1 MKMNFKK
8 GLIFFFIMLIV
19 FAVLPLKSFAEDIDI
34 NAASELKGTCK
45 MGCICPVKIDIE
57 SSGKNI
63 KGILNLSLGEDT
75 YSHSA
80 EILSGMKKTYTF
92 MVPVKKQIKDMKV
105 TLVQKG
111 ETILSKTFPI
121 DVRDSDSVFIGL
133 LSDDADEYNFLKD
146 MKIAPVETNNN
157 EVIDLKQAEM
167 SYAVLKNINF
177 IIIDDFDYENLSGDY
192 KDNIDK
198 WLKNGG
204 IIFLGSGKYKNKNFT
219 GPFKDVKDITYAGSG
234 SIIPVNFELSD
245 KSNINKFNEIV
256 LQDLNYN
263 ELNSLIQKSD
273 IQKKINK
280 IEILSGSANSTL
292 KTDKN
297 ITILLII
304 LLILY
309 MTVLIIMVLF
319 RKKKFFMWFS
329 AVLIFSAAF
338 YSVYLICGTGNEK
351 LSDASINRYF
361 CNACESDSVIN
372 IYPYKKDIKLNL
384 NNSIIASDI
393 GTQDAVFDA
402 SDNFIKYNALKETS
416 YMYNASINN
425 SDNISKSKLTLTGEY
440 IKGEIKNELLY
451 DLDNSFLIAG
461 DTFIKIGSLK
471 SGESV
476 KMNYQMDQKL
486 KGKGDF
492 EYINF
497 IQNQINDE
505 YEKKFIE
512 CYPMLRNS
520 SDFKCELVGFTKRK
534 IPMDVNDKNAKVS
547 SLNMEVIPVELNFAD
562 DNDEIPE
569 GIIKPSVKIDA
580 QNDNVREY
588 TFKKDED
595 VKIYYNLPKDMKIKK
610 IEMENTFKDGNFK
623 LEVFNY
629 TFNRWQAM
637 DSLSISNTD
646 FLNKNHILCVRI
658 KGDGRF
664 VIPDIILKVH

>member
-1 MKMNFKK
+1 M
-8 GLIFFFIMLIV
+8 
-19 FAVLPLKSFAEDIDI
+19 
-34 NAASELKGTCK
+34 
-45 MGCICPVKIDIE
+45 
-57 SSGKNI
+57 
-63 KGILNLSLGEDT
+63 
-75 YSHSA
+75 
-80 EILSGMKKTYTF
+80 
-92 MVPVKKQIKDMKV
+92 
-105 TLVQKG
+105 
-111 ETILSKTFPI
+111 
-121 DVRDSDSVFIGL
+121 
-133 LSDDADEYNFLKD
+133 
-146 MKIAPVETNNN
+146 
-157 EVIDLKQAEM
+157 
-167 SYAVLKNINF
+167 
-177 IIIDDFDYENLSGDY
+177 
-192 KDNIDK
+192 
-198 WLKNGG
+198 
-204 IIFLGSGKYKNKNFT
+204 
-219 GPFKDVKDITYAGSG
+219 
-234 SIIPVNFELSD
+234 
-245 KSNINKFNEIV
+245 
-256 LQDLNYN
+256 
-263 ELNSLIQKSD
+263 
-273 IQKKINK
+273 NK
-280 IEILSGSANSTL
+280 IEMLSGSANSTL
-292 KTDKN
+292 KADKN
-297 ITILLII
+297 ITVFLMI

-309 MTVLIIMVLF
+309 MTVLIITALF
-319 RKKKFFMWFS
+319 RKKKFFMWFG

-338 YSVYLICGTGNEK
+338 YAVYLIRGTGNEK
-351 LSDASINRYF
+351 LADASINQYF
-361 CNACESDSVIN
+361 CNAYESNSVIN
-372 IYPYKKDIKLNL
+372 IYPCKKSIKLNL

-393 GTQDAVFDA
+393 GTQNDVFDA

-416 YMYNASINN
+416 YMYNASIND
-425 SDNISKSKLTLTGEY
+425 SDNVSKSKLTLVGGY

-461 DTFIKIGSLK
+461 DTFIKVGSLK

-476 KMNYQMDQKL
+476 KMNYKMDQKL

-492 EYINF
+492 EYTNF
-497 IQNQINDE
+497 IQNQIDDE

-512 CYPMLRNS
+512 CYPMLKNS

-569 GIIKPSVKIDA
+569 GIIKPSIKTDV

-629 TFNRWQAM
+629 TFNSWQVM